1 MAQSAL
7 SILDRMWTL
16 LAVSLVGFVAQL
28 INSSLGMAFGII
40 TTTALV
46 SMAYSAPMA
55 SSIVH
60 LAEIAT
66 AASNGIFHYKHK
78 NIDKKVFLA
87 LSIPGGVGAFI
98 GALILSSIDL
108 KASKPLTAAILLA
121 LGFALVVRY
130 VRLSELPKL
139 RKAMKRWLVPL
150 GFFSGMIDANAG
162 GGWGTIVTTSLHSS
176 SVLEPRKVIGTSTSA
191 RLLVAIAGSLGF
203 IVGLGFEAIDWLA
216 VLGLALGGLI
226 AAPIAAKVV
235 AKANQLLIG
244 LVTGFLIIA
253 LNLRQLLVSLGADTL
268 STSISL
274 SLVLL
279 VAVVLTRRTMKVARK
294 KSQ

>member
-1 MAQSAL
+1 
-7 SILDRMWTL
+7 MWTL

-46 SMAYSAPMA
+46 SLAYSAPMA
-55 SSIVH
+55 SAVVH

-66 AASNGIFHYKHK
+66 SASNGIFHYKNG
-78 NIDKKVFLA
+78 NIDKRIFLA

-98 GALILSSIDL
+98 GALLLSSIDL
-108 KASKPLTAAILLA
+108 AQSKPLTAAILLI
-121 LGFALVVRY
+121 LGLALVLRY
-130 VRLSELPKL
+130 VRLTQLPKL

-176 SVLEPRKVIGTSTSA
+176 SILEPRKVIGTSTSA
-191 RLLVAIAGSLGF
+191 RLLVAIFGSAGFLIG
-203 IVGLGFEAIDWLA
+203 IGAENIDWLA
-216 VLGLALGGLI
+216 VLMLALGGLI

-235 AKANQLLIG
+235 ARANQLLVG
-244 LVTGFLIIA
+244 LITGFLIIA
-253 LNLRQLLVSLGADTL
+253 LNLRQLLVVAKVDGIITTA
-268 STSISL
+268 SIFAV
-274 SLVLL
+274 LV
-279 VAVVLTRRTMKVARK
+279 VAVVVTRVTMKK
-294 KSQ
+294 KNLR

>member
-1 MAQSAL
+1 
-7 SILDRMWTL
+7 MWTL
-16 LAVSLVGFVAQL
+16 LAVSMVGFVAQL

-46 SMAYSAPMA
+46 SLAYSAPMA

-66 AASNGIFHYKHK
+66 SASNGIFHHK
-78 NIDKKVFLA
+78 NGNIDKKVFLA

-98 GALILSSIDL
+98 GALVLSSIDL
-108 KASKPLTAAILLA
+108 AQSKPLTGSILLV
-121 LGFALVVRY
+121 LGLMLVLRY
-130 VRLSELPKL
+130 MRLSELPKL

-176 SVLEPRKVIGTSTSA
+176 SILEPRKVIGTSTSA
-191 RLLVAIAGSLGF
+191 RLLVAISGSAGFLIG
-203 IVGLGFEAIDWLA
+203 IGAENIDWFA
-216 VLGLALGGLI
+216 VLMLALGGLV

-235 AKANQLLIG
+235 ARANQLLVG
-244 LVTGFLIIA
+244 LVTGFLIIE
-253 LNLRQLLVSLGADTL
+253 LNLRQLLVAAKVDSNVIIASMLAV
-268 STSISL
+268 
-274 SLVLL
+274 LV
-279 VAVVLTRRTMKVARK
+279 VAIFVTIGTMKK
-294 KSQ
+294 KHS

>member
-1 MAQSAL
+1 
-7 SILDRMWTL
+7 MWTL
-16 LAVSLVGFVAQL
+16 LAVSMVGFVAQL

-46 SMAYSAPMA
+46 SLAYSAPMA

-66 AASNGIFHYKHK
+66 SASNGIFHHK
-78 NIDKKVFLA
+78 NGNIDKKVFLA

-98 GALILSSIDL
+98 GALVLSSIDL
-108 KASKPLTAAILLA
+108 AQSKPLTASILLV
-121 LGFALVVRY
+121 LGLMLVLRY
-130 VRLSELPKL
+130 MRLSELPKL

-176 SVLEPRKVIGTSTSA
+176 SILEPRKVIGTSTSA
-191 RLLVAIAGSLGF
+191 RLLVALAGSLGF
-203 IVGLGFEAIDWLA
+203 IIGLGFEAIDWIA

-226 AAPIAAKVV
+226 AAPIAAKLV

-244 LVTGFLIIA
+244 LITGFLIIA
-253 LNLRQLLVSLGADTL
+253 LNLRQLLVSLNVDFL
-268 STSISL
+268 STSLIL
-274 SLVLL
+274 SLVLIA
-279 VAVVLTRRTMKVARK
+279 AVVLTRRTMKVARK
-294 KSQ
+294 KTE

>member
-1 MAQSAL
+1 
-7 SILDRMWTL
+7 MWTL

-46 SMAYSAPMA
+46 SLAYSAPMA

-66 AASNGIFHYKHK
+66 SASNGIFHQKNG

-98 GALILSSIDL
+98 GALLLSSIDL
-108 KASKPLTAAILLA
+108 AQSKPLTASILLI
-121 LGFALVVRY
+121 LGLALVIRY
-130 VRLSELPKL
+130 VRLSRLPKL

-176 SVLEPRKVIGTSTSA
+176 SILEPRKVIGTSTSA
-191 RLLVAIAGSLGF
+191 RLLVAISGSVGF
-203 IVGLGFEAIDWLA
+203 LIGIGAEKIDWLA
-216 VLGLALGGLI
+216 VLMLALGGLV
-226 AAPIAAKVV
+226 AAPIAARVV
-235 AKANQLLIG
+235 AKADQLLVG
-244 LVTGFLIIA
+244 LVTGFLIIE
-253 LNLRQLLVSLGADTL
+253 LNLRQLLVAAKVDGLITIASLCAVL
-268 STSISL
+268 VISVTVIL
-274 SLVLL
+274 I
-279 VAVVLTRRTMKVARK
+279 TMRK
-294 KSQ
+294 RKLN

>member
-1 MAQSAL
+1 
-7 SILDRMWTL
+7 MWTL

-46 SMAYSAPMA
+46 SLAYSAPMA

-66 AASNGIFHYKHK
+66 SASNGIFHYKNG

-98 GALILSSIDL
+98 GALLLSSIDL
-108 KASKPLTAAILLA
+108 AQSKPLTASILLI
-121 LGFALVVRY
+121 LGLTLVVRY
-130 VRLSELPKL
+130 VRLSQLPKL

-176 SVLEPRKVIGTSTSA
+176 SILEPRKVIGTSTSA
-191 RLLVAIAGSLGF
+191 RLLVAISGSAGFLIG
-203 IVGLGFEAIDWLA
+203 IGAEKIDWLA
-216 VLGLALGGLI
+216 VLMLALGGLV
-226 AAPIAAKVV
+226 AAPIAARVV
-235 AKANQLLIG
+235 ARANQLLVG
-244 LVTGFLIIA
+244 LVTGFLIIE
-253 LNLRQLLVSLGADTL
+253 LNLRQLLVAAEVDSTITGA
-268 STSISL
+268 SMFA
-274 SLVLL
+274 VLL
-279 VAVVLTRRTMKVARK
+279 IAVAVTKVTMQKRD
-294 KSQ
+294 SR